1 MAVLETGYG
10 KSRFALEGNN
20 LFGIRT
26 WSKDVPQLKAKGNP
40 DAVWG
45 VKANP
50 TKCASVK
57 DMIDIINRHPAYEG
71 FRIAREEQFFNNS
84 INLELLVDEL
94 HKWSTNPEYVT
105 LVKSKIKRVNDIL
118 DDTTRDL

>member
-1 MAVLETGYG
+1 M
-10 KSRFALEGNN
+10 EG
-20 LFGIRT
+20 G
-26 WSKDVPQLKAKGNP
+26 SKIATSFLN
-40 DAVWG
+40 
-45 VKANP
+45 
-50 TKCASVK
+50 K
-57 DMIDIINRHPAYEG
+57 DLIDIINMHPAYEG
-71 FRIAREEQFFNNS
+71 FRIAREVQFFNIS